1 MKKHVKKQIVY
12 QVATNCL
19 FIEITELRLLSHY
32 CIAVPCLRLSQI
44 DQGIQ
49 AFFHMPV
56 MLYTYGANGEHELF
70 QV

>member
-1 MKKHVKKQIVY
+1 MY

-19 FIEITELRLLSHY
+19 FIEITGLRLLSHC

-44 DQGIQ
+44 VQWIQ

-56 MLYTYGANGEHELF
+56 VLYAYGANGEHELF